1 MQKMSVSVPDSTM
14 EAIDA
19 EIKRLG
25 VSRSHFVVEAIDFYT
40 GAGRN
45 FKNEIHRINE
55 ELIIKTEEAKSLS
68 NKVLQLEERIPTI
81 ESQSRMKD
89 YDINRINNELAQKI
103 NENKSLSEKV
113 LQLEDSVPTIENK
126 LAEAKKELDS
136 KAGEVFQKD
145 KKIHTLE
152 NQIKDRDETIK
163 SKVSEIEQI
172 NAQIDQIRNQLN
184 EAERLKEKLGSALQA
199 KEDEVSFLRGHVAQ
213 LTQSIS
219 QLSLKPGEEE
229 IKKKGWWQFWK

>member
-1 MQKMSVSVPDSTM
+1 MSVSVPDSTM
-14 EAIDA
+14 GAIDA

-25 VSRSHFVVEAIDFYT
+25 VSRSHFVAEAIDFYI
-40 GAGRN
+40 GPGRN
-45 FKNEIHRINE
+45 LQNKIDRLSD
-55 ELIIKTEEAKSLS
+55 ELMIKTEETKSLS

-89 YDINRINNELAQKI
+89 YDINRINNELAQKT

-113 LQLEDSVPTIENK
+113 LQLEDSVPTIEYK

-136 KAGEVFQKD
+136 KSVEVFQKD

-152 NQIKDRDETIK
+152 NQIKERDEITK
-163 SKVSEIEQI
+163 SKVSELEQI
-172 NAQIDQIRNQLN
+172 NAQIDQLEKQFN

-199 KEDEVSFLRGHVAQ
+199 KEDEVSFLRGHVSQ
-213 LTQSIS
+213 LTQTVS
-219 QLSLKPGEEE
+219 QLALPPSQEEA
-229 IKKKGWWQFWK
+229 KAKSWWRFWR